1 MRRVSILYLS
11 SLIADPL
18 YGIGFSNDARHAHR
32 VALTS
37 FNTGPSNKLTVVD
50 LAAQHQSGHQQ
61 GYGQGGQDFTQ
72 LASANLAF
80 PATKVAWEP
89 SSSIGRH
96 DGGALLATTGDV
108 LRIWELTSG
117 ENDPTP
123 AQSRIGYGS
132 RNGYDASYK
141 LSERSVLSNV
151 SRARSLV
158 RSPCRQPTRR
168 WQSFPSFLNRFV
180 TS

>member
-1 MRRVSILYLS
+1 MRRVSYLPPLPP
-11 SLIADPL
+11 SLTPDPL

-50 LAAQHQSGHQQ
+50 LAPQHQHQPGSA
-61 GYGQGGQDFTQ
+61 GYGQHGQGGQDYTQ

-89 SSSIGRH
+89 SSSTGRH
-96 DGGALLATTGDV
+96 DGGSLLATTGDV
-108 LRIWELTSG
+108 LRIWELTRG

-141 LSERSVLSNV
+141 LTERSVLSNV
-151 SRARSLV
+151 SASESELHIAFGAMV
-158 RSPCRQPTRR
+158 IAVP
-168 WQSFPSFLNRFV
+168 
-180 TS
+180 

>member
-1 MRRVSILYLS
+1 MPRVSFASAALLTP
-11 SLIADPL
+11 DPL

-32 VALTS
+32 IALTS

-50 LAAQHQSGHQQ
+50 LAPQHQHQSGHQQ
-61 GYGQGGQDFTQ
+61 GYGGQQGQQDFTQ

-123 AQSRIGYGS
+123 ATSRIGYGS
-132 RNGYDASYK
+132 RNGYDSSYK

-151 SRARSLV
+151 SKGSGE
-158 RSPCRQPTRR
+158 
-168 WQSFPSFLNRFV
+168 QSAQHPFD
-180 TS
+180 

>member
-1 MRRVSILYLS
+1 M
-11 SLIADPL
+11 

-50 LAAQHQSGHQQ
+50 LAPQLQHQHQHHQHQHQHGHGQQ
-61 GYGQGGQDFTQ
+61 QGGQDFTQ

-96 DGGALLATTGDV
+96 DGGGLLATTGDV
-108 LRIWELTSG
+108 LRIWELTNG
-117 ENDPTP
+117 ESDATP
-123 AQSRIGYGS
+123 ATSRIGYGS
-132 RNGYDASYK
+132 RNGYDSGYK
-141 LSERSVLSNV
+141 LTERSVLSNV
-151 SRARSLV
+151 SA
-158 RSPCRQPTRR
+158 CGADC
-168 WQSFPSFLNRFV
+168 
-180 TS
+180 